1 MWRNVL
7 GKELKFEQPNTA
19 SKRLIL
25 SVLNSTA
32 TKREARD
39 YLKKYNNEPSVVN
52 HCLLFIRGLSGLN
65 EATAMKLSGSIKR
78 LRMLGLR
85 PICVLPPGP
94 FMDKEA
100 ELLDTMVTWAAL
112 KPLHLREALT
122 ETANGSYKSLISS
135 NSRLFD
141 DTIAGTVPI
150 IKPYVYNESSASEYL
165 SKDIVKFMRHFSER
179 SSLLIDKFFI
189 LNAIGGTPSI
199 ERNGN
204 AHVFVNLSQEFESLK
219 SNLEEQVNM
228 SENRQPDSED
238 LVDRM
243 RLHIYQDM
251 IVHREEEL
259 KEHLQDLELMNCVLS
274 NLSSGS
280 TGLITS
286 IKSASVFTDTKNP
299 LLYNLLTD
307 RSLIS
312 SSLPRFKNAN
322 ALQSHTVIKDEHE
335 NDWESDSNAP
345 SNRLNDA
352 VFDTTVYKKGVDI
365 KIFDY
370 RKLTTNNSIG
380 LPAEFIDP
388 NGPVSDSNE
397 EFKLDLNKMKHILDK
412 SFNRSLDLSHY
423 LNRINGRIA
432 SVIVIGNYEG
442 IAILTY
448 EGPEEKQFVYLDKF
462 AVLPQ
467 LKGSLGISDI
477 IFNLMFK
484 KFPKEVLWR
493 SRKDNVVNKWYF
505 QRSVAVIDLSTD
517 LGENDQVD
525 SNFKMFYYGDDGANL
540 EKFGNM
546 NTLQNRLKDF
556 ARYVRDIK
564 PSWEK

>member
-7 GKELKFEQPNTA
+7 GRELKLDQPNTA

-32 TKREARD
+32 TKREAKD
-39 YLKKYNNEPSVVN
+39 YLKKYSNEPSVVN

-65 EATAMKLSGSIKR
+65 ESTAMKLSGSIKR

-122 ETANGSYKSLISS
+122 ETTNGSYRSLISS

-141 DTIAGTVPI
+141 DTVAGTVPI

-165 SKDIVKFMRHFSER
+165 SRDIVKFMRHFSEG

-189 LNAIGGTPSI
+189 LNAIGGTPSP

-219 SNLEEQVNM
+219 GSLEEQVYL

-243 RLHIYQDM
+243 RLHIYEDM

-259 KEHLQDLELMNCVLS
+259 KEHIQDLELMNCVLS

-312 SSLPRFKNAN
+312 SSLPRFKNKN
-322 ALQSHTVIKDEHE
+322 AVQSHTAIKDEHDT
-335 NDWESDSNAP
+335 DWDSGYNMP
-345 SNRLNDA
+345 TNKINDA

-370 RKLTTNNSIG
+370 RKLTQHNSIG
-380 LPAEFIDP
+380 LPAEFIA
-388 NGPVSDSNE
+388 SNE
-397 EFKLDLNKMKHILDK
+397 PIPEDGGDFKLDLNKMKHILDK

-423 LNRINGRIA
+423 LRRINGRIA

-484 KFPKEVLWR
+484 KFPREVLWR

-517 LGENDQVD
+517 LGNNDQVE

-540 EKFGNM
+540 EKFGSKG
-546 NTLQNRLKDF
+546 TFQVRLKEF
-556 ARYVRDIK
+556 ARYIRDIK